1 MLNLHSRK
9 IILLLSILAPL
20 SARAQSLIPS
30 SGKVGSCNF
39 ATGGIHAWCIPD
51 YIAYLLG
58 IIFMFIGAIFFLMIV
73 ISGYQIALGSVTGDK
88 EGGRKKLIT
97 AIIGFI
103 ISAFSFFIIDWVVCT
118 IAGTC

>member
-1 MLNLHSRK
+1 M
-9 IILLLSILAPL
+9 LAPL
-20 SARAQSLIPS
+20 PAGAQSLIPS
-30 SGKVGSCNF
+30 SGQVGSCNF
-39 ATGGIHAWCIPD
+39 ITGGIHAWCIPD

-58 IIFMFIGAIFFLMIV
+58 IIFMFIGAIFLLMIV
-73 ISGYQIALGSVTGDK
+73 VSGYQIALGSVTGDK
-88 EGGRKKLIT
+88 ESGRKKLVT